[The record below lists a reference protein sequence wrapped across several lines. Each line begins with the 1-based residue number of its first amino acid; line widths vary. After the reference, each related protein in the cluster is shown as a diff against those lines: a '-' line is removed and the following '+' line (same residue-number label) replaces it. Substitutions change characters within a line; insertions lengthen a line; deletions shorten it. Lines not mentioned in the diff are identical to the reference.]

1 MCFFLYFKVIC
12 ERKVICV
19 MNIRDMFLYYLEKD
33 VDFIDEV

>member
-1 MCFFLYFKVIC
+1 MC

-19 MNIRDMFLYYLEKD
+19 MNIRDMCLYYLEKD